1 MARMMLRVRSAI
13 LQIIREI
20 RYFIRRSKLI
30 LSAPATNQ
38 AMHLVKTIVWCEIL
52 AITFAIAVAPVVLLI
67 LLSRKAGVL
76 AIVLSLALLA
86 LETVIY
92 LVYDD
97 AQTNLLQ
104 VSKLSTRKQLLKL
117 IDQHFQLSQLR
128 KKCKLK
134 PKMM

>member
-13 LQIIREI
+13 LQLIREI

-52 AITFAIAVAPVVLLI
+52 AISFAVTVAPVVLI

-128 KKCKLK
+128 KK
-134 PKMM
+134 M

>member
-1 MARMMLRVRSAI
+1 MARMMLRVQSAI

-52 AITFAIAVAPVVLLI
+52 AISFAIAVAPVVLI
-67 LLSRKAGVL
+67 LLSRKTGVL

-104 VSKLSTRKQLLKL
+104 VSKLSTRKQLLTL

-128 KKCKLK
+128 KKCKLR
-134 PKMM
+134 PKTM

>member
-13 LQIIREI
+13 LQLIREI

-30 LSAPATNQ
+30 LSTPATNQ

-52 AITFAIAVAPVVLLI
+52 AITFVIAVALVVLI

-128 KKCKLK
+128 KKCKLR
-134 PKMM
+134 PKVM

>member
-1 MARMMLRVRSAI
+1 MTRLMIRIRSAI
-13 LQIIREI
+13 PQMIRET
-20 RYFIRRSKLI
+20 RYLIRRSKLI
-30 LSAPATNQ
+30 LNTPATNQ

-52 AITFAIAVAPVVLLI
+52 AVDFAAAVALVVLI

-76 AIVLSLALLA
+76 AIVLSLPLLA

-97 AQTNLLQ
+97 AQTSLLQ

-128 KKCKLK
+128 KQCGLK

>member
-1 MARMMLRVRSAI
+1 MARMMIRVRLVI
-13 LQIIREI
+13 LQLIREI

-52 AITFAIAVAPVVLLI
+52 AITFAIVVAPVVLI

-128 KKCKLK
+128 KKCKLR
-134 PKMM
+134 PKTM

>member
-1 MARMMLRVRSAI
+1 MARITIRVRSAI
-13 LQIIREI
+13 LQLIREI

-52 AITFAIAVAPVVLLI
+52 AITFAIAVAPVVLI
-67 LLSRKAGVL
+67 LLSRKAGAL
-76 AIVLSLALLA
+76 AIVLSLALLV

-128 KKCKLK
+128 NKCKLR
-134 PKMM
+134 PKTM

>member
-1 MARMMLRVRSAI
+1 MSRMMIRIRSLI

-52 AITFAIAVAPVVLLI
+52 AITFAIAVALVVLI

-128 KKCKLK
+128 KKCKLR
-134 PKMM
+134 PKTM

>member
-30 LSAPATNQ
+30 LGAPATNQ

-52 AITFAIAVAPVVLLI
+52 AISFAIAVAPVVLI

-128 KKCKLK
+128 KKCKLR
-134 PKMM
+134 PKTM

>member
-1 MARMMLRVRSAI
+1 MARMMIRVRSAI
-13 LQIIREI
+13 LQLIREI

-52 AITFAIAVAPVVLLI
+52 AITFAITVAPVVLI

-128 KKCKLK
+128 KKCKLR
-134 PKMM
+134 PKTM

>member
-13 LQIIREI
+13 LQLIREI

-52 AITFAIAVAPVVLLI
+52 AISFAIAVAPVVLI

-76 AIVLSLALLA
+76 SVVLSLALLA

-128 KKCKLK
+128 KKCKLR
-134 PKMM
+134 PKTM

>member
-13 LQIIREI
+13 LQLIREI

-52 AITFAIAVAPVVLLI
+52 AITFAIAVALVVLI

-128 KKCKLK
+128 KKCKLR
-134 PKMM
+134 PKTM

>member
-1 MARMMLRVRSAI
+1 MARMMIRVRSAI
-13 LQIIREI
+13 LQLIREI

-52 AITFAIAVAPVVLLI
+52 AITFAITVAPVVLI
-67 LLSRKAGVL
+67 LLSRKAGAL

-128 KKCKLK
+128 NKCKLR
-134 PKMM
+134 PKTM

>member
-1 MARMMLRVRSAI
+1 MTRMMIRVRSAI
-13 LQIIREI
+13 LQLIREI

-52 AITFAIAVAPVVLLI
+52 AITFAITVAPVVLI
-67 LLSRKAGVL
+67 LLSRKAGAL

-128 KKCKLK
+128 KKCKLR
-134 PKMM
+134 PKTM

>member
-1 MARMMLRVRSAI
+1 MVRLSIRVRSVI

-30 LSAPATNQ
+30 LSTPATNQ

-52 AITFAIAVAPVVLLI
+52 AISFAIAVALVVLI

-76 AIVLSLALLA
+76 SIVLSLALLA

>member
-1 MARMMLRVRSAI
+1 MTRMMIRVRSAI
-13 LQIIREI
+13 LQLIREI
-20 RYFIRRSKLI
+20 RYFIQRSKLI

-52 AITFAIAVAPVVLLI
+52 AITFAIAVAPVVLI

-128 KKCKLK
+128 KKCKLR
-134 PKMM
+134 PKTM

>member
-1 MARMMLRVRSAI
+1 MTRLTIRIQSVI
-13 LQIIREI
+13 LQMIREI
-20 RYFIRRSKLI
+20 RYLIRRSKLI
-30 LSAPATNQ
+30 LNAPATNQ

-52 AITFAIAVAPVVLLI
+52 AVNFAAAVALVVLI

-76 AIVLSLALLA
+76 AVVLSLALLA

-97 AQTNLLQ
+97 AQTSLLQ

-128 KKCKLK
+128 KQCGLK
-134 PKMM
+134 PKVM

>member
-1 MARMMLRVRSAI
+1 MARMTIRVRSVI
-13 LQIIREI
+13 LQLIREI

-52 AITFAIAVAPVVLLI
+52 AITFVIAVAPAVLI
-67 LLSRKAGVL
+67 LLSRKAGAL

-128 KKCKLK
+128 KKCKLR
-134 PKMM
+134 PKTM

>member
-1 MARMMLRVRSAI
+1 MARMMISVRSAI
-13 LQIIREI
+13 LQLIREI

-52 AITFAIAVAPVVLLI
+52 AITFAIAVAPVVLI

-128 KKCKLK
+128 KKCKLR
-134 PKMM
+134 PKAM

>member
-20 RYFIRRSKLI
+20 HYFIRRSKLI

-52 AITFAIAVAPVVLLI
+52 AITFTIAVAPVVLI

-76 AIVLSLALLA
+76 AIVLSFALLA

-128 KKCKLK
+128 KKCKLR
-134 PKMM
+134 PKTM

>member
-1 MARMMLRVRSAI
+1 MARMMIRVRSAI
-13 LQIIREI
+13 LQLIREI
-20 RYFIRRSKLI
+20 RYFIQRSKLI

-38 AMHLVKTIVWCEIL
+38 AMHLVKAIVWCEIL
-52 AITFAIAVAPVVLLI
+52 AITFAIAVAPVVLI
-67 LLSRKAGVL
+67 LLSRKAGAL

-128 KKCKLK
+128 KKCKMR
-134 PKMM
+134 PKTM

>member
-1 MARMMLRVRSAI
+1 MTRMMLRVRSVI

-20 RYFIRRSKLI
+20 RYFIQRSKLI

-52 AITFAIAVAPVVLLI
+52 AITFAIAVAPVVLI

-128 KKCKLK
+128 KKCKLR
-134 PKMM
+134 PKTM

>member
-1 MARMMLRVRSAI
+1 MARITIRVRSAI
-13 LQIIREI
+13 LQLIREI

-52 AITFAIAVAPVVLLI
+52 AITFAIAVAPVVLI
-67 LLSRKAGVL
+67 LLSRKAGAL
-76 AIVLSLALLA
+76 AIVLSLALLV

-128 KKCKLK
+128 KKCKLR
-134 PKMM
+134 PKTM

>member
-1 MARMMLRVRSAI
+1 MVRLSIRVRSVI

-30 LSAPATNQ
+30 LSTPATNQ

-52 AITFAIAVAPVVLLI
+52 AISFALAAAPVVLI

-76 AIVLSLALLA
+76 SVVLSLALLA

-134 PKMM
+134 PKTM

>member
-1 MARMMLRVRSAI
+1 MARMMLRVRSLI

-52 AITFAIAVAPVVLLI
+52 AISFAIAVAPVVLI

-76 AIVLSLALLA
+76 SVVLSLALLA

-128 KKCKLK
+128 KKCKLR
-134 PKMM
+134 PKTM

>member
-13 LQIIREI
+13 LQLIREI

-52 AITFAIAVAPVVLLI
+52 AISFAIAVVPVVLI

-76 AIVLSLALLA
+76 SVVLSLALLA

-128 KKCKLK
+128 KKV
-134 PKMM
+134 

>member
-1 MARMMLRVRSAI
+1 MSRMMIRIRSLI

-52 AITFAIAVAPVVLLI
+52 AITFVITVAPVVLI

-76 AIVLSLALLA
+76 SVVLSLALLA

-128 KKCKLK
+128 KKCKLR
-134 PKMM
+134 PKTM

>member
-1 MARMMLRVRSAI
+1 MARLIIRIRSVILR
-13 LQIIREI
+13 LIREI

-52 AITFAIAVAPVVLLI
+52 AISFAIVVAPIVLI

-128 KKCKLK
+128 KTCKLK

>member
-13 LQIIREI
+13 LQLIREI

-52 AITFAIAVAPVVLLI
+52 AISFAIVVAPVVLI

-76 AIVLSLALLA
+76 SVVLSLALLA

>member
-1 MARMMLRVRSAI
+1 MSRMMIRIRSLI

-52 AITFAIAVAPVVLLI
+52 AISFAIAVAPVVLI

-76 AIVLSLALLA
+76 SVVLSLALLA

-128 KKCKLK
+128 KKCKLR
-134 PKMM
+134 PKTM

>member
-1 MARMMLRVRSAI
+1 MARIMLRVRSAI

-52 AITFAIAVAPVVLLI
+52 AITFAIAVAPVVLI

-128 KKCKLK
+128 KKCKLQ
-134 PKMM
+134 PKTM

>member
-1 MARMMLRVRSAI
+1 MSRLIIRIRSLI

-52 AITFAIAVAPVVLLI
+52 AISFAIVVAPVVLI

-76 AIVLSLALLA
+76 SVVLSLALLA

-128 KKCKLK
+128 KQCKLR
-134 PKMM
+134 PKTM

>member
-13 LQIIREI
+13 LQLIREI

-52 AITFAIAVAPVVLLI
+52 AISFAVTVAPVVLI

-128 KKCKLK
+128 KKCKLR
-134 PKMM
+134 PKTM

>member
-13 LQIIREI
+13 LQLIREI

-52 AITFAIAVAPVVLLI
+52 AITFAIAVAPVVLI
-67 LLSRKAGVL
+67 LLSRKAGAL

-128 KKCKLK
+128 KKCKLR
-134 PKMM
+134 PKTM

>member
-1 MARMMLRVRSAI
+1 MARMMIRVRSVI
-13 LQIIREI
+13 LQLIREI

-52 AITFAIAVAPVVLLI
+52 AISFAIAVAPVVLI
-67 LLSRKAGVL
+67 LLSRKAGML

-104 VSKLSTRKQLLKL
+104 VSKLSTRKQLFKL

-128 KKCKLK
+128 KKCKLR
-134 PKMM
+134 PKTM

>member
-1 MARMMLRVRSAI
+1 MPRLIIRVRSTI

-30 LSAPATNQ
+30 LSTPATNQ

-52 AITFAIAVAPVVLLI
+52 AISFALAVAPVVLI

-76 AIVLSLALLA
+76 SVVLSLALLA

-128 KKCKLK
+128 KKCKLR
-134 PKMM
+134 PKTM

>member
-1 MARMMLRVRSAI
+1 MARMMLRVRSVI
-13 LQIIREI
+13 LRLIREI

-52 AITFAIAVAPVVLLI
+52 AISFAVTVAPVVLI

-97 AQTNLLQ
+97 AQANLLQ

-128 KKCKLK
+128 KKCKLR
-134 PKMM
+134 PKTM

>member
-1 MARMMLRVRSAI
+1 MARMMIRVRSAI
-13 LQIIREI
+13 LQLIREI

-30 LSAPATNQ
+30 LSTPATNQ

-52 AITFAIAVAPVVLLI
+52 AITFAITVAPVVLI
-67 LLSRKAGVL
+67 LLSRKAGAL

-128 KKCKLK
+128 KKCKLR
-134 PKMM
+134 PKTM

>member
-1 MARMMLRVRSAI
+1 MARLMIRVRSVI

-52 AITFAIAVAPVVLLI
+52 AITFAIAVAPVVLI
-67 LLSRKAGVL
+67 LLLRKAGVL

-128 KKCKLK
+128 KKCKWRTY
-134 PKMM
+134 PM

>member
-1 MARMMLRVRSAI
+1 MARMMIRVRSAI
-13 LQIIREI
+13 LQLIREI

-52 AITFAIAVAPVVLLI
+52 AITFAIAVAPVVLI
-67 LLSRKAGVL
+67 LLSRKAGAL

-128 KKCKLK
+128 KKCKLR
-134 PKMM
+134 PKTM

>member
-1 MARMMLRVRSAI
+1 MARMMIRVRSAI
-13 LQIIREI
+13 LQLIREI
-20 RYFIRRSKLI
+20 RYFIQRSKLI

-52 AITFAIAVAPVVLLI
+52 AITFAIAVAPVVLI
-67 LLSRKAGVL
+67 LLSRKAGAL

-128 KKCKLK
+128 KKCKLR
-134 PKMM
+134 PKTM